1 MMVEVQNGVIEKL
14 AYFSI
19 AIAVIPLCVLYA
31 ALYGYCDPLIA
42 LIFGTVSA
50 QLRQVVGAILAVLAV
65 NVVLVVY
72 VVSAYKEKDEK
83 ED

>member
-1 MMVEVQNGVIEKL
+1 MAEVQRGVLEKL
-14 AYFSI
+14 IIFSV

-31 ALYGYCDPLIA
+31 SLYGYCDPIISV
-42 LIFGTVSA
+42 IFGRVTE

-65 NVVLVVY
+65 NLVLVVY
-72 VVSAYKEKDEK
+72 VISAYKEKADK